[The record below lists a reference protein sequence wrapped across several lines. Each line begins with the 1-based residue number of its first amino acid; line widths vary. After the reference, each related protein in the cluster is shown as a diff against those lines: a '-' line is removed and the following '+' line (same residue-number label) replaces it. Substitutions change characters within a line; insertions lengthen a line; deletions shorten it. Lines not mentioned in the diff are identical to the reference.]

1 VLDALLHGRKSP
13 PAFLSTKPQQPFTNL
28 MSAKARIGI
37 SIPIDEL
44 DNLQG
49 LLLNA
54 MLHLDARRGSLV

>member
-1 VLDALLHGRKSP
+1 MDANHRLLFFPRSLNSLRKFNGL
-13 PAFLSTKPQQPFTNL
+13 AKP
-28 MSAKARIGI
+28 RIGI

-54 MLHLDARRGSLV
+54 MLRLDARRGSLV

>member
-1 VLDALLHGRKSP
+1 MAANHSLLFFPRSLNSLRE
-13 PAFLSTKPQQPFTNL
+13 FIEL
-28 MSAKARIGI
+28 AKARIGL

-54 MLHLDARRGSLV
+54 MLRLDARRGSLV